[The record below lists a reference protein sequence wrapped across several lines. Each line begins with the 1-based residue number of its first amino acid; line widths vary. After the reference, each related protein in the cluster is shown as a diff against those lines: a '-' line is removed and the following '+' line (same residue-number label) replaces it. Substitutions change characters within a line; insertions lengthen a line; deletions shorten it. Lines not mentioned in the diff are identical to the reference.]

1 MPLLALLPILTT
13 LAPSLLRHLAG
24 DQAAQVAERVTE
36 TVRAVVGSDDPA
48 RIAAAIA
55 DPQKAGELTL
65 ALARIEHEAAIEQ
78 QRMIL
83 ADVANARGQTVELAK
98 AKSPIAYGAVIVSC
112 IVLAAY
118 GVAVWVALWRPV
130 PEGSRDMLMLL
141 LGNLATM
148 AASAVAYWVGS
159 SAGSAQRARELAEVR
174 EQLLGNGAGRR

>member
-1 MPLLALLPILTT
+1 
-13 LAPSLLRHLAG
+13 
-24 DQAAQVAERVTE
+24 
-36 TVRAVVGSDDPA
+36 
-48 RIAAAIA
+48 
-55 DPQKAGELTL
+55 
-65 ALARIEHEAAIEQ
+65 
-78 QRMIL
+78 
-83 ADVANARGQTVELAK
+83 VELAK
-98 AKSPIAYGAVIVSC
+98 AKSPIAYGAIIVSC

-159 SAGSAQRARELAEVR
+159 SASSAARARELAEVR